1 MCHTAVLELTY
12 FPQSPEFTVYQENCP
27 NSDRLTVT
35 YIQQTHR
42 HTGAPL
48 LETFRTPSTF
58 KGKSR
63 NAVLKDVDV
72 TVLQCSQ
79 SNPQA
84 LGENGRN
91 QK

>member
-1 MCHTAVLELTY
+1 MH
-12 FPQSPEFTVYQENCP
+12 
-27 NSDRLTVT
+27 
-35 YIQQTHR
+35 I

-48 LETFRTPSTF
+48 LETVRTPSTF

-72 TVLQCSQ
+72 TVVQCSQ

-84 LGENGRN
+84 LGDNGRN